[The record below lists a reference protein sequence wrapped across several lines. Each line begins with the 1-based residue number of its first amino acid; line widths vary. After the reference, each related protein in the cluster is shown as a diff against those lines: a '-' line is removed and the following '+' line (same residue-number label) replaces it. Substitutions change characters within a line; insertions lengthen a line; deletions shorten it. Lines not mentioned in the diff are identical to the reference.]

1 MRNRYTY
8 CPSAHEA
15 LLECKPAADVAGL
28 AVSLADLVE
37 RECAGISSGVD
48 KLGIINLRKDGKE
61 CVDGDEY
68 FSRFHTG
75 ESEVDILMGVT
86 EKTHERILIAD
97 CKLQMKGGASIA
109 NRKNLPNVCENIY
122 CKYCSAKKNIEPIR
136 PITPMYVIFNH
147 AIASVA
153 RRYLDRCKRGTKAKC
168 RLTACFHFE
177 CLTIEDF
184 GKLVA

>member
-1 MRNRYTY
+1 
-8 CPSAHEA
+8 
-15 LLECKPAADVAGL
+15 
-28 AVSLADLVE
+28 
-37 RECAGISSGVD
+37 
-48 KLGIINLRKDGKE
+48 
-61 CVDGDEY
+61 
-68 FSRFHTG
+68 
-75 ESEVDILMGVT
+75 MGVT

-109 NRKNLPNVCENIY
+109 NRKNLPDVCENIY

-153 RRYLDRCKRGTKAKC
+153 RRYLDRCKRGTNAKC